1 MLIGEIMKRRVY
13 IYQENVSSELI
24 ELFNSF
30 GEQIKVESVQDDMI
44 IVLDTD
50 YFNPEPVDL
59 SAFQELIQE
68 DFGGEVIIF
77 VEPYM
82 ERDFVLGNAIKDFVP
97 ELPYGVFF
105 FDDVITYAV
114 LKQNQKLKQDIRE
127 FILSVTNSEVIH
139 TVREFIENNMN
150 SSLSAKKL
158 YMHRN
163 TLNYRVE
170 NFIESTHINVKTFKG
185 ANAVYM
191 LYKF

>member
-1 MLIGEIMKRRVY
+1 MKRRVY
-13 IYQENVSSELI
+13 IYQKNVSSELV

-44 IVLDTD
+44 TILDTD
-50 YFNPEPVDL
+50 YYNPEPVDL

-82 ERDFVLGNAIKDFVP
+82 EKEFILGNEIREFIP
-97 ELPYGVFF
+97 SLPFGVFF
-105 FDDVITYAV
+105 IDDIITYAV
-114 LKQNQKLKQDIRE
+114 LKQNYSLKKSIRE
-127 FILSVTNSEVIH
+127 HILSVTNSEVIH

-158 YMHRN
+158 FMHRN
-163 TLNYRVE
+163 TLNYRIE
-170 NFIESTHINVKTFKG
+170 NFIEATHINVKTFKG
-185 ANAVYM
+185 ANAIYM

>member
-13 IYQENVSSELI
+13 IYQENVSDELI
-24 ELFNSF
+24 TLFNSF
-30 GEQIKVESVQDDMI
+30 GDQITVESVEGDLI
-44 IVLDTD
+44 TVLDTD
-50 YFNPEPVDL
+50 YYNPEPVDL

-82 ERDFVLGNAIKDFVP
+82 EKEFELGSKIKEFVP
-97 ELPYGVFF
+97 SLPFGVFF
-105 FDDVITYAV
+105 FDDVITHAV
-114 LKQNQKLKQDIRE
+114 LKQNVLLKEAMRD

-163 TLNYRVE
+163 TLNYRID
-170 NFIESTHINVKTFKG
+170 NFIEATHINVKTFKG
-185 ANAVYM
+185 ANAIYM

>member
-1 MLIGEIMKRRVY
+1 MFLGEIMKRRVY
-13 IYQENVSSELI
+13 VYQENLSSELI

-30 GEQIKVESVQDDMI
+30 GDQIAVESVKHNLMTI
-44 IVLDTD
+44 IDND
-50 YFNPEPVDL
+50 YYNPEPIDV

-82 ERDFVLGNAIKDFVP
+82 VEPFVLGDLIKEFIP
-97 ELPYGVFF
+97 SLPFGVFF
-105 FDDVITYAV
+105 FDDIITYAV
-114 LKQNQKLKQDIRE
+114 LKQNTKLKDAIR
-127 FILSVTNSEVIH
+127 IHLLDVSNPEVIH

-163 TLNYRVE
+163 TLNYRID
-170 NFIESTHINVKTFKG
+170 NFIEATHINVKTFKG
-185 ANAVYM
+185 ANAIYM

>member
-1 MLIGEIMKRRVY
+1 MFVGEIMKRRVY
-13 IYQENVSSELI
+13 VYQENLSSELV

-30 GEQIKVESVQDDMI
+30 GDHIKVETVKENMI
-44 IVLDTD
+44 TILDTD
-50 YFNPEPVDL
+50 YYNPEPVDL

-82 ERDFVLGNAIKDFVP
+82 INTFPLGDSIRDFIP
-97 ELPYGVFF
+97 SLPFGVFF
-105 FDDVITYAV
+105 FDDVITYTV
-114 LKQNQKLKQDIRE
+114 LQQNNLLKKEIRD
-127 FILSVTNSEVIH
+127 FILDVSNSEVIH

-158 YMHRN
+158 FMHRN
-163 TLNYRVE
+163 TLNYRID
-170 NFIESTHINVKTFKG
+170 NFIEATHINVKTFKG
-185 ANAVYM
+185 ANAIYM